1 MNKGMLIRGGVILG
15 LAALSVYAAYPPK
28 EKLNLGLDL
37 QGGIYLVLKVE
48 TQDAVRA
55 ETDKDME
62 ILRREIADGGVSSVA
77 TSRTSDTS
85 FDVTG
90 VAIEQEAV
98 LNKAANDYLTSQRWD
113 WRRDGSRTAFTMTSI
128 NERNVRN
135 LAVEQAK
142 LTIDNRVNQYGVAE
156 PNIARQGSEG
166 DRIVVQLP
174 GVDDP
179 ERVKR
184 LIKSTAFLEFRLTE
198 YPPAGGSGL
207 ATREEILSRYGG
219 ALPADVEIIAQ
230 DKRDDQGRV
239 LGSSFFAVQS
249 RRVITGR
256 DLKSA
261 NMSTGQFNQPVVAFH
276 LTADGARMFGDATG
290 ANVGRGLAIILDNR
304 IVSAPVI
311 NSRITDSGVIE
322 GNFTQQEVQDLVTT
336 LRSGALP
343 AGITYLEDRTV
354 GPSLGQDSI
363 DASTKAGLYS
373 LIGVVL
379 TMLIVYRFSGVN
391 AILALA
397 LNTLLL
403 FGALAY
409 FGATLTLP
417 GIAGIVLSI
426 AMAVDANVLIFERI
440 KEEMKVGKTVRAA
453 IDGGFKNALSSIMD
467 ANITTL
473 IAALFLFQFGTGP
486 IRGFAV
492 TLSVGIL
499 GTLFCAIFVSR
510 YLFDL
515 VYTPARKSQS
525 ISI

>member
-1 MNKGMLIRGGVILG
+1 MNKGLLTRGVFILAIT
-15 LAALSVYAAYPPK
+15 LLSIWAAYPLK
-28 EKLNLGLDL
+28 ETLNLGLDL
-37 QGGIYLVLKVE
+37 RGGIHLILKVE

-62 ILRREIADGGVSSVA
+62 VLRREIAAGGVSSVA
-77 TSRTSDTS
+77 TSKIDDLS

-90 VAIEQEAV
+90 VPAEQDAV

-113 WRRDGSRTAFTMTSI
+113 WRREGSKTTFKMTSL
-128 NERNVRN
+128 NERSVRN

-142 LTIDNRVNQYGVAE
+142 LTIENRVNQYGVAE
-156 PNIARQGSEG
+156 PTIARQGMEG

-179 ERVKR
+179 DRVKR

-198 YPPAGGSGL
+198 YPPNGGGGA
-207 ATREEILSRYGG
+207 ATRDEILTHYAGN
-219 ALPADVEIIAQ
+219 LPADVEILTQ
-230 DKRDDQGRV
+230 DSRDDQGRV
-239 LGSSFFAVQS
+239 LGQRFFAVQK
-249 RRVITGR
+249 RQVITGR

-261 NMSTGQFNQPVVAFH
+261 NTSQGQFNQPVVAFH
-276 LTADGARMFGDATG
+276 LSAEGAKMFGETTG

-304 IVSAPVI
+304 VVSAPVI

-363 DASTKAGLYS
+363 DSSTKAGVLS
-373 LIGVVL
+373 MICVVL
-379 TMLIVYRFSGVN
+379 TMVVIYRLSGVN
-391 AILALA
+391 ALIGLA
-397 LNTLLL
+397 LNVVLL

-409 FGATLTLP
+409 LNATLTLP

-426 AMAVDANVLIFERI
+426 AMGVDANVLIFERI
-440 KEEMKVGKTVRAA
+440 KEEMLVGKTVRAA
-453 IDGGFKNALSSIMD
+453 IDAGFSNALSSIMD

-492 TLSVGIL
+492 TLSIGIL

-510 YLFDL
+510 FLFDL

-525 ISI
+525 LSI

>member
-1 MNKGMLIRGGVILG
+1 MNRALLYKGLFIVALFG
-15 LAALSVYAAYPPK
+15 LALWLAYPPK

-37 QGGIYLVLKVE
+37 QGGIHLVLQVE

-55 ETDKDME
+55 ETEKDME
-62 ILRREIADGGVSSVA
+62 SIRRRMAEAGAPSAAATRKTDTTFELAGVPLDK
-77 TSRTSDTS
+77 DT
-85 FDVTG
+85 
-90 VAIEQEAV
+90 A
-98 LNKAANDYLTSQRWD
+98 LNKEANDYLSTERWD
-113 WRRDGSRTAFTMTSI
+113 WSRFENGYLFTMTAA
-128 NERNVRN
+128 NERSIRDM
-135 LAVEQAK
+135 AVNQA
-142 LTIDNRVNQYGVAE
+142 LQTIRNRVDQFGVAE
-156 PNIARQGSEG
+156 PVIARQGTEG
-166 DRIVVQLP
+166 NRIVIQLP

-198 YPPAGGSGL
+198 LPKAGGTGF
-207 ATREEILSRYGG
+207 ATREEVLAQYGG
-219 ALPADVEIIAQ
+219 QLPSNLEILPEER
-230 DKRDDQGRV
+230 RDAQGR
-239 LGSSFFAVQS
+239 LIGQSFFAVQ
-249 RRVITGR
+249 RRQVITGR

-261 NMSTGQFNQPVVAFH
+261 NSSVGQFNQPVVAFH
-276 LTADGARMFGDATG
+276 LSADGARLFGDATG
-290 ANVGRGLAIILDNR
+290 ANVGRGLAIILDGK

-311 NSRITDSGVIE
+311 NSRITDSGIIE

-363 DASTKAGLYS
+363 DAGIKAGLLS
-373 LIGVVL
+373 MLCVVL
-379 TMLIVYRFSGVN
+379 TMLVIYKLSGIN
-391 AILALA
+391 ALVALA
-397 LNTLLL
+397 GNVVLL
-403 FGALAY
+403 FGSLAY

-417 GIAGIVLSI
+417 GIAGIILSI

-440 KEEMKVGKTVRAA
+440 KEEMRAGKTARAA
-453 IDGGFKNALSSIMD
+453 IDAGFSNALSSILD
-467 ANITTL
+467 SNITTL

-492 TLSVGIL
+492 TLSIGIL

-510 YLFDL
+510 YLFD
-515 VYTPARKSQS
+515 VIYTPDRKLQS

>member
-1 MNKGMLIRGGVILG
+1 MNRSLLYRGLFILL
-15 LAALSVYAAYPPK
+15 LAAGAFYAANPPK

-37 QGGIYLVLKVE
+37 QGGIHLVLKVE

-55 ETDKDME
+55 ETEKDME
-62 ILRREIADGGVSSVA
+62 MIRRRAAENGAPGA
-77 TSRTSDTS
+77 QASRKSDTS
-85 FDVTG
+85 FELSG
-90 VAIEQEAV
+90 VPVEQDAV
-98 LNKAANDYLTSQRWD
+98 VNKQANDYLSSQRWD
-113 WRRDGSRTAFTMTSI
+113 WRRSGAVTLFTMTAA
-128 NERNVRN
+128 NERSIRDMSVN
-135 LAVEQAK
+135 QA
-142 LTIDNRVNQYGVAE
+142 LQTIRNRVDQFGVSE
-156 PNIARQGSEG
+156 PVIARQGVDS
-166 DRIVVQLP
+166 DRIVIQLP

-198 YPPAGGSGL
+198 YPPQGGSGL
-207 ATREEILSRYGG
+207 GSRDEVLAHYGG
-219 ALPADVEIIAQ
+219 ALPGNIEVVPQEQHDA
-230 DKRDDQGRV
+230 QGRII
-239 LGSSFFAVQS
+239 GTRYFALQK
-249 RRVITGR
+249 RQVITGR

-261 NMSTGQFNQPVVAFH
+261 NSSVGQFNQPVVAFH
-276 LTADGARMFGDATG
+276 LSADGARLFGEATG
-290 ANVGRGLAIILDNR
+290 ANVGRGLAILLDNKV
-304 IVSAPVI
+304 VSAPVI

-363 DASTKAGLYS
+363 DAGVKAGLLS
-373 LIGVVL
+373 MLCVVL
-379 TMLIVYRFSGVN
+379 VMLVIYRLSGVN
-391 AILALA
+391 ALVALG
-397 LNTLLL
+397 LNVLLL

-417 GIAGIVLSI
+417 GIAGIILSI

-440 KEEMKVGKTVRAA
+440 KEEMEAGKTVRAA
-453 IDGGFKNALSSIMD
+453 IDAGFKNALAAIMD
-467 ANITTL
+467 SNITTL

-492 TLSVGIL
+492 TLTIGIL

-510 YLFDL
+510 WLFDL
-515 VYTPARKSQS
+515 IYTPERKLQS

>member
-1 MNKGMLIRGGVILG
+1 M
-15 LAALSVYAAYPPK
+15 
-28 EKLNLGLDL
+28 
-37 QGGIYLVLKVE
+37 
-48 TQDAVRA
+48 
-55 ETDKDME
+55 
-62 ILRREIADGGVSSVA
+62 
-77 TSRTSDTS
+77 
-85 FDVTG
+85 TG
-90 VAIEQEAV
+90 VPVEQDAV

-113 WRRDGSRTAFTMTSI
+113 WRRDGSRTVFTMTSL

-156 PNIARQGSEG
+156 PSIARQGVEG

-198 YPPAGGSGL
+198 YPPAGGSGV
-207 ATREEILSRYGG
+207 ASREEILSRYGG
-219 ALPADVEIIAQ
+219 KLPPDVEIFSQ

-239 LGSSFFAVQS
+239 LGTSYFAVQS

-311 NSRITDSGVIE
+311 NSRITDSGIIE

-363 DASTKAGLYS
+363 EASTKAGLYS

-379 TMLIVYRFSGVN
+379 TMLIVYRFAGVN
-391 AILALA
+391 ALFALA

-426 AMAVDANVLIFERI
+426 AMAVDANVLIVERI

-453 IDGGFKNALSSIMD
+453 IDAGFSNALSSIMD

>member
-1 MNKGMLIRGGVILG
+1 VNKGLLIKGAVILG
-15 LAALSVYAAYPPK
+15 LAALAVYAAYPPK

-37 QGGIYLVLKVE
+37 QGGIHLVLKVE

-62 ILRREIADGGVSSVA
+62 IMRREIADGGVSTVA
-77 TSRTSDTS
+77 TSRISDTS

-90 VAIEQEAV
+90 VPVEQDAV

-113 WRRDGSRTAFTMTSI
+113 WRRDGSRTVFTMTSL

-156 PNIARQGSEG
+156 PSIARQGVEG

-198 YPPAGGSGL
+198 YPPAGGSGV
-207 ATREEILSRYGG
+207 ASREEILSRYGG
-219 ALPADVEIIAQ
+219 KLPPDVEIFSQ

-239 LGSSFFAVQS
+239 LGTSYFAVQS

-311 NSRITDSGVIE
+311 NSRITDSGIIE

-363 DASTKAGLYS
+363 EASTKAGLYS

-379 TMLIVYRFSGVN
+379 TMLIVYRFAGVN
-391 AILALA
+391 ALFALA

-453 IDGGFKNALSSIMD
+453 IDAGFSNALSSIMD